1 MEKINVIIS
10 VVYVVATLIQILYNL
25 LKNSNNRE
33 KRSELH
39 LLEFQ
44 QRVLNLLVHDSY
56 LLNDEIETLDE

>member
-1 MEKINVIIS
+1 MEKSYIIIS
-10 VVYVVATLIQILYNL
+10 VVYIVATLVQILYNL

>member
-1 MEKINVIIS
+1 MEKSYIIIS
-10 VVYVVATLIQILYNL
+10 VVYVVAALVQILYNL
-25 LKNSNNRE
+25 LKNSNNRK

-44 QRVLNLLVHDSY
+44 QRVLNLLVHDTY